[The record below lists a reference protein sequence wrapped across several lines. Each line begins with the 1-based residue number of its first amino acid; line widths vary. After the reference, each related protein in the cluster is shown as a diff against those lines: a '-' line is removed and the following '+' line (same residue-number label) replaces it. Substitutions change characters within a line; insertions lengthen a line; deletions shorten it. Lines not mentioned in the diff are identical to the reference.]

1 MNSKKQLSLFIW
13 LSIASTIFSAS
24 LAMEEG
30 PPTKYNLVCKSKKHR
45 TSNIVHDASTAKWNK
60 KKKRA

>member
-1 MNSKKQLSLFIW
+1 
-13 LSIASTIFSAS
+13 
-24 LAMEEG
+24 MEEG

-60 KKKRA
+60 KEKKSLRSIVKMVAKMQIFINQIHFLLKY